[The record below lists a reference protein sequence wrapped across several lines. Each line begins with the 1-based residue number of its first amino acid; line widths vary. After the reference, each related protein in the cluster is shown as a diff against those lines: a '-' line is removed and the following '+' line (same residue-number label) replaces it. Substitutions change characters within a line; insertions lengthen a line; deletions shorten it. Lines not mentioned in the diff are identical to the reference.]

1 MPGLAMSRS
10 LGDQVAHSVG
20 VSSVPEV
27 KSFLVGVDDKFVV
40 IGSDVV
46 FEFLTNEDIARLV
59 MPYFHVNQPE
69 AAANAIVKAAYKR
82 WREEEEVVDDITA
95 VVIFMEP
102 LMAYGAPPTF
112 PFKSKNSKIKGGQ
125 YFTNKSGSQP
135 SLTKAKDLN

>member
-1 MPGLAMSRS
+1 M
-10 LGDQVAHSVG
+10 
-20 VSSVPEV
+20 
-27 KSFLVGVDDKFVV
+27 
-40 IGSDVV
+40 
-46 FEFLTNEDIARLV
+46 
-59 MPYFHVNQPE
+59 
-69 AAANAIVKAAYKR
+69 KAAYKR

-135 SLTKAKDLN
+135 SLTKVKDLN

>member
-20 VSSVPEV
+20 VSSIPEV

-40 IGSDVV
+40 IGSDGV

-69 AAANAIVKAAYKR
+69 SAANAIVKAAYKR

-135 SLTKAKDLN
+135 NLTKAKDLN